1 MHLFWFSGHTKARWI
16 QPISVFVSKSAA
28 SGGDLKKIALKA
40 LIILEEADAR
50 VITRVCNGST
60 PNNSLW
66 NAFDIFLCIW
76 PQS

>member
-1 MHLFWFSGHTKARWI
+1 
-16 QPISVFVSKSAA
+16 
-28 SGGDLKKIALKA
+28 
-40 LIILEEADAR
+40 
-50 VITRVCNGST
+50 VCNGST